1 MNRIIVQNIL
11 DFLTG
16 VSWAVVVLGA
26 FFFFS
31 LFSKLGLGV
40 ALIAAFFG
48 MIFGFILVSVFES
61 IKIHIQNQEELQK
74 QTLLLQEILETLNS
88 EKLSD
93 NGS

>member
-1 MNRIIVQNIL
+1 
-11 DFLTG
+11 
-16 VSWAVVVLGA
+16 
-26 FFFFS
+26 
-31 LFSKLGLGV
+31 V

-61 IKIHIQNQEELQK
+61 IKVHIQNQEELQK

>member
-1 MNRIIVQNIL
+1 MNRAVVQNIL

-16 VSWAVVVLGA
+16 VSWAVVAIGA

-31 LFSKLGLGV
+31 VFYKFGIGV
-40 ALIAAFFG
+40 ASIAAFFG
-48 MIFGFILVSVFES
+48 MIFGFILVSLFES
-61 IKIHIQNQEELQK
+61 MKVHIQNQEELQK

-93 NGS
+93 N

>member
-1 MNRIIVQNIL
+1 MNRVIVQNIL

-26 FFFFS
+26 IFFFS
-31 LFSKLGLGV
+31 LFSKLGIFI

-48 MIFGFILVSVFES
+48 MIFGFILVSIFES
-61 IKIHIQNQEELQK
+61 IKVQLQNQEELQK
-74 QTLLLQEILETLNS
+74 QTILLQDILQTLNS

-93 NGS
+93 N